1 MIWSLAVAEAAVAN
15 VCLWTVG
22 FSKLVIL
29 PLGGPATAYRGK
41 SGSLPVEKNMNG
53 CHAPLPQ

>member
-1 MIWSLAVAEAAVAN
+1 MIWSLAVAEAAVAT

-29 PLGGPATAYRGK
+29 PLGGPATAY
-41 SGSLPVEKNMNG
+41 
-53 CHAPLPQ
+53 